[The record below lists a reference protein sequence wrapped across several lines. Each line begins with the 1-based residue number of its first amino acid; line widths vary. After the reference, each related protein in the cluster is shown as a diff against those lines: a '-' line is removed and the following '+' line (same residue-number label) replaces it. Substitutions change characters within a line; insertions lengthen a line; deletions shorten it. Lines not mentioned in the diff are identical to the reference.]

1 MDPMDIA
8 QGLSRFE
15 GRAAGTDAER
25 RAALWLR
32 EHLRGAGRDA
42 DVEAAWVRPQWPWLH
57 AGHALVATAGGL
69 LAIPQPL
76 AGLLICAAALVSCAL
91 DLLGGYGLLRR
102 LTPERA
108 TQNLV
113 SGPTE
118 STRSGA
124 RRVVR
129 LVIVAGY
136 DIPRGGVGRSSA
148 ASRMSAALQRVARG
162 FAPGAL
168 GTVALAIAAL
178 TAIAAARLAGV
189 DSRWLELGQLA
200 PTLWLLGAA
209 ALLIDAGLA
218 RPGDGSGNAAAAA
231 VSLALVAA
239 LDRAP
244 PRHLAVELVLAG
256 AGDGQSLGMRAFVRR
271 RRRRYAPTGTA
282 VLHVGECAQGRPAW
296 CTVDGPLLP
305 RRLHPRLTALAAE
318 VAAAHPELGAR
329 PRRGHASGAAWRARL
344 AGWPAI
350 TVGCV
355 DEHGVPGAGGPV
367 EPEAMRDALTFCRE
381 LVDALD
387 ADLGRRHRERQTSD
401 R

>member
-1 MDPMDIA
+1 MDPIEIA

-32 EHLRGAGRDA
+32 ERLRGAGRDA
-42 DVEAAWVRPQWPWLH
+42 ELETEWVRPQWPWVH
-57 AGHALVATAGGL
+57 AGHALAAVAGGL
-69 LAIPQPL
+69 LAISQPL
-76 AGLLICAAALVSCAL
+76 AGLLVCAAALISCGL
-91 DLLGGYGLLRR
+91 DLLGGPGLLRR

-136 DIPRGGVGRSSA
+136 DTPRGGVGRSA
-148 ASRMSAALQRVARG
+148 AAARLSAALQRVTRG
-162 FAPGAL
+162 LAPGAL
-168 GTVALAIAAL
+168 GTVALAVAAL
-178 TAIAAARLAGV
+178 TAIAAARLGGV
-189 DSRWLELGQLA
+189 ESRWLELGQLV
-200 PTLWLLGAA
+200 PSLWLLGAA
-209 ALLIDAGLA
+209 ALLIDAGLT
-218 RPGDGSGNAAAAA
+218 RPGDGSGNAAATA
-231 VSLALVAA
+231 VSLSLATA

-244 PRHLAVELVLAG
+244 PRHLAVELILAG
-256 AGDGQSLGMRAFVRR
+256 AADGPSLGMRAFVRR

-282 VLHVGECAQGRPAW
+282 VLHLNACARGRPTW
-296 CTVDGPLLP
+296 WTVDGPLLP
-305 RRLHPRLTALAAE
+305 RRLHPRLASLAAG
-318 VAAAHPELGAR
+318 VAVEHPQLGAR
-329 PRRGHASGAAWRARL
+329 SRRGHSAEAAWRARL

-355 DEHGVPGAGGPV
+355 DEQGVPGAGGPP
-367 EPEAMRDALTFCRE
+367 EPQAMRDTLAFCRE

-387 ADLGRRHRERQTSD
+387 ADIGRRAREHRPPD

>member
-1 MDPMDIA
+1 MDPMEIA

-25 RAALWLR
+25 RAAQWLR
-32 EHLRGAGRDA
+32 QQMRAAGRDA
-42 DVEAAWVRPQWPWLH
+42 VVEPEWVRPQWPWLH
-57 AGHALVATAGGL
+57 AGHALAATAGGL
-69 LAIPQPL
+69 LSISRPL
-76 AGLLICAAALVSCAL
+76 AGLIVCAAALVSCAL

-136 DIPRGGVGRSSA
+136 DAPRGGVGRGA
-148 ASRMSAALQRVARG
+148 AAARVSAALQRATRG
-162 FAPGAL
+162 WTPGAL

-178 TAIAAARLAGV
+178 TALAAGRTAGV
-189 DSRWLELGQLA
+189 ESRWLELAQLG

-209 ALLIDAGLA
+209 ALLIDTGLA
-218 RPGDGSGNAAAAA
+218 RLGDGAGNAAAAA
-231 VSLALVAA
+231 VAIALARA

-256 AGDGQSLGMRAFVRR
+256 AGDGPSLGMRGFVRR
-271 RRRRYAPTGTA
+271 RRRRYAPAGTA
-282 VLHVGECAQGRPAW
+282 VLHLSACARGRPAW
-296 CTVDGPLLP
+296 WKVDGPLAP
-305 RRLHPRLTALAAE
+305 RRLHPRLVALAGE
-318 VAAAHPELGAR
+318 VAAEHPVLGAR
-329 PRRGHASGAAWRARL
+329 PRRGHTGEAAWRARL

-350 TVGCV
+350 TIGCV
-355 DEHGVPGAGGPV
+355 DEHGAPGVSGPI
-367 EPEAMRDALTFCRE
+367 EPQAMRDALVFGRQ

-387 ADLGRRHRERQTSD
+387 ADIGRRRREHSD